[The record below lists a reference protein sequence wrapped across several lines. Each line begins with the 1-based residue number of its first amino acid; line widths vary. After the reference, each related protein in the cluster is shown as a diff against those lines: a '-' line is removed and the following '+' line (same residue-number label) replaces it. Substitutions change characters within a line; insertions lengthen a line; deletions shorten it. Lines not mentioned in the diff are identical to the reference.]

1 MGADLY
7 LGMVKQPDREAT
19 LKKIELLD
27 EMAVR
32 RAGEQIWGEPE
43 SDPEEVRRYLTMALE
58 EVLAA
63 DDRRDG
69 TTVFIEE
76 PGAYVLSATYAWE
89 PTELCEM
96 IWALSEAGVV

>member
-7 LGMVKQPDREAT
+7 LGMVKLPDREAT
-19 LKKIELLD
+19 LKKIETLD
-27 EMAVR
+27 EMGLH
-32 RAGEQIWGEPE
+32 RAGDQIWGEPD
-43 SDPEEVRRYLTMALE
+43 SDPEEVKNYLRVALE